1 MKRRTTVTENIRK
14 NDILTIDI
22 IDMNNLGAGVG
33 KTALGAVVFVV
44 GAVTGDRV
52 ECKIIKVAK
61 DYLVAIIADIIE
73 PSSYRAEPTCP
84 SFKRCG
90 GCVYSHKTFEY
101 ENITVTISR
110 MVKHRI
116 MQLTLQ
122 VHEESDVKGGER
134 V

>member
-61 DYLVAIIADIIE
+61 KFYVARLQKIIT
-73 PSSYRAEPTCP
+73 PSPDRATEDFCSAPQ
-84 SFKRCG
+84 SCG
-90 GCVYSHKTFEY
+90 GCVYRNMT
-101 ENITVTISR
+101 R
-110 MVKHRI
+110 
-116 MQLTLQ
+116 
-122 VHEESDVKGGER
+122 
-134 V
+134 